1 VISILTHGTNALIRL
16 DGDHFD
22 LPAGIRRWPVHWDD
36 LTIEPVAD
44 AGTAPPREYR
54 TGVLGSGQ
62 DAVLHAVLPGTSTG
76 LCAEPVGPLP
86 ICGWSLP
93 FAPTSRRACVRCVA
107 LQASL
112 S

>member
-1 VISILTHGTNALIRL
+1 MISILNHGTNALVRL
-16 DGDHFD
+16 EGDRFD

-44 AGTAPPREYR
+44 ADTTPTPEYR
-54 TGVLGSGQ
+54 TGISGNRQ

-76 LCAEPVGPLP
+76 LCAEPVSPLP

-107 LQASL
+107 LLVS
-112 S
+112 SS